1 MPFNFA
7 QKMRLSAM
15 PVWMRVAFAAL
26 LWLVLISWLHSQLN
40 FEKFDSQVVR
50 MGYMPVI
57 TNLAAPLLDH
67 ASKGGGAIRF
77 EAIKFSSFA
86 DMAEA
91 LRSRHI
97 QAAFMIAPLSIT
109 LAQSGED
116 VRVVLIGARHESTL
130 VVRKSLMAR
139 DISDLGQKT
148 IAVPMRFSGHNLALL
163 ELAEQL
169 GDAAKFRIVE
179 MNPPDMAAALATQ
192 TLDAY
197 FVGEPFAAQT
207 VRAGQSEVLMFV
219 EEVWPG
225 FMCNLVVMRADFIKR
240 HPQAAKALVTGA
252 ARASLWAEANTE
264 QASAIL
270 ARYWNQSPDLVLY
283 ALTTPQNRIV
293 YDKFVPIVEEMQH
306 MADIMKKHGLAASGN
321 IGSLVDDSLA
331 RGADLSNITGIDSI
345 LD

>member
-26 LWLVLISWLHSQLN
+26 LWLVLISFLHNRLN
-40 FEKFDSQVVR
+40 FERFDGQTVR
-50 MGYMPVI
+50 IGYMPVI
-57 TNLAAPLLDH
+57 TNLAAPMLDF

-130 VVRKSLMAR
+130 VTRKSLMAR
-139 DISDLGQKT
+139 DISDLDQKT
-148 IAVPMRFSGHNLALL
+148 VAVPMRFSGHNLALL
-163 ELAEQL
+163 ELAEKL
-169 GDAAKFRIVE
+169 GDAAKFKIVE

-207 VRAGQSEVLMFV
+207 VRAGQSEVLMLV

-225 FMCNLVVMRADFIKR
+225 FMCNLVVVRADFLKKR
-240 HPQAAKALVTGA
+240 PEAAKALVTGA
-252 ARASLWAEANTE
+252 ARASLWAEANIE
-264 QASAIL
+264 QAASIL

-283 ALTTPQNRIV
+283 ALTTPPNRIV
-293 YDKFVPIVEEMQH
+293 YNQFVPVQEEMQH
-306 MADIMKKHGLAASGN
+306 MADLMQKHGLAASSD
-321 IGSLVDDSLA
+321 IGLLVDDSLA
-331 RGADLSNITGIDSI
+331 RSADLSDITGIESI
-345 LD
+345 LY